1 MIPFKGVLISWL
13 ILARNSDL
21 ALLAASAYSS
31 PLWHLPSF
39 FFSDIQH
46 YAFNISDFAI
56 VDYSITKLFY
66 PNDFTSFI

>member
-1 MIPFKGVLISWL
+1 MAHISQKLWFGFGSFSIFK
-13 ILARNSDL
+13 
-21 ALLAASAYSS
+21 